1 MSAGLGDMETGVF
14 WAGAESQVPRRMH
27 AKTTVRRRPPWGKFL
42 VDREAGKRRGIIS
55 RLEGLPCAPR
65 FLFDGKAFDQVAADR
80 ITNAGPL
87 RNNDC
92 AARSDLDGGIDDVF
106 VPVAAAGGDVA
117 GKGEAGESGKGNIVG
132 AADSGFEHSAAPDGD
147 FFGGAIFLDG
157 APAGMSADAAEFDVD
172 DAARAQFDRGG
183 SITYVPDRFIQADGR
198 AEALLKFCMRK
209 NVVPPKRLFDHE
221 QI

>member
-1 MSAGLGDMETGVF
+1 MRPLQELGISAGLGDIETDVSC
-14 WAGAESQVPRRMH
+14 AGAESQVPRRMH

-42 VDREAGKRRGIIS
+42 VGRGVGKSRGSIS
-55 RLEGLPCAPR
+55 RLDQLLGAPR
-65 FLFDGKAFDQVAADR
+65 VLFDGKAFDQVAADR
-80 ITNAGPL
+80 IANAGLL

-92 AARSDLDGGIDDVF
+92 AARSDFDGGIDDIF

-147 FFGGAIFLDG
+147 FLGGTIFLDG

-172 DAARAQFDRGG
+172 DAARAQFDRRG
-183 SITYVPDRFIQADGR
+183 SIAYMADRFVQADGR
-198 AEALLKFCMRK
+198 AEALLKFC
-209 NVVPPKRLFDHE
+209 
-221 QI
+221 

>member
-1 MSAGLGDMETGVF
+1 MSAGLGDMESGVF

-42 VDREAGKRRGIIS
+42 VGREVGKRRGIIS
-55 RLEGLPCAPR
+55 RLEESLGAPR

-80 ITNAGPL
+80 ITNAGLL

-92 AARSDLDGGIDDVF
+92 ASRTDFDGRIDDVF
-106 VPVAAAGGDVA
+106 LPVAAAGGDVA
-117 GKGEAGESGKGNIVG
+117 GKSEAGESGKGNIVG
-132 AADSGFEHSAAPDGD
+132 AADSGFEHSATPDGG

-157 APAGMSADAAEFDVD
+157 ATAGMSADAAELDVD

-183 SITYVPDRFIQADGR
+183 SITNVAD
-198 AEALLKFCMRK
+198 
-209 NVVPPKRLFDHE
+209 
-221 QI
+221 